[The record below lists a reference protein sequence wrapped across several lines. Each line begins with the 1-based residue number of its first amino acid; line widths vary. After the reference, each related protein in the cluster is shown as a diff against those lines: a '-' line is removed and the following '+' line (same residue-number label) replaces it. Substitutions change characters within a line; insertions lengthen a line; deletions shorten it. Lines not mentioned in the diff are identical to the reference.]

1 MVQQRKNEGDK
12 LSFQIIK
19 QIIDLDSNF
28 DLHTSRILILLS
40 KLGGRNMKQVKGMTK
55 LVKLDFLLR
64 YPTVLEYALTKFNA
78 SGNPNIRPHE
88 KTSVESKMV
97 RFRYGPWDPR
107 YYQYLAILES
117 KGLVQVAINNK
128 AVEIQ
133 ITQKG
138 KDVAEKLGDLEEMTD
153 FVDRSAIIHSNFGT
167 LSATRLK
174 DLMYELVPELHDM
187 KFGEKIDL

>member
-1 MVQQRKNEGDK
+1 M
-12 LSFQIIK
+12 SFQIIK
-19 QIIDLDSNF
+19 QILDLDSNF
-28 DLHTSRILILLS
+28 ELHTSRILILLS
-40 KLGGRNMKQVKGMTK
+40 KLGGRNMKQVKGITK

-64 YPTVLEYALTKFNA
+64 YPTVLECALSKFN
-78 SGNPNIRPHE
+78 STDNPNIRPHE

-97 RFRYGPWDPR
+97 RFRYGPWDHR

-117 KGLVQVAINNK
+117 KGLIQVATNNK

-138 KDVAEKLGDLEEMTD
+138 KETAEKLGEYEGMDD
-153 FVDRSAIIHSNFGT
+153 FVNRSDIIYSNFGR